1 MLPVIRYFW
10 RIIMAFTIPQNAP
23 FRADIVGSFLRPD
36 KLKNARNLH
45 RQGLLDDAGLKQ
57 VEDECITDLIS
68 KQIRHGLRVITDG
81 EFRRSWWHLDFMWGL
96 QGVAKASR
104 ERGYGFVG
112 IDTRAETA
120 VITGKIT
127 GENHPFVEHF
137 KFVKQFESK
146 GYGLVARQTIPAPA
160 QTLATF
166 LNVRNSEFATSWQEH
181 YENEDALIEDL
192 GAAYRQVIKD
202 LYFAGCRSI
211 QFDDCTWSVLCD
223 KELVEKSGID
233 VDRLAALYLKAN
245 NAAIKDKPDDLAICT
260 HICRGNYRSHYF
272 SSGAYDRV
280 ANVVFAHENV
290 DAFYLEYDDDRS
302 GTFEALKF
310 IPQNRKVVLGII
322 TSKKPEL
329 ENINELESRVREAAK
344 YFPLDNLCVSTQCGF
359 ASTEE
364 GNELSEAE
372 QWAKIDLVI
381 DLAQKV
387 WG

>member
-1 MLPVIRYFW
+1 
-10 RIIMAFTIPQNAP
+10 MAFTIPQNAP

-96 QGVAKASR
+96 QGVAKADR

-137 KFVKQFESK
+137 RFVKQFENK

-211 QFDDCTWSVLCD
+211 QFDDCTWPVLCD
-223 KELVEKSGID
+223 KDLVQKSGID
-233 VDRLAALYLKAN
+233 VDRLADLYLKAN

-280 ANVVFAHENV
+280 ANVVFAQENV

-310 IPQNRKVVLGII
+310 IPENRKVVLGII

-329 ENINELESRVREAAK
+329 ENIRDLESRVREAAQ
-344 YFPLDNLCVSTQCGF
+344 YFPLNNLCVSTQCGF

-364 GNELSEAE
+364 GNELTEAD

-381 DLAQKV
+381 ELAQKI